1 MNAFHRLHQLR
12 MENDAA
18 GFAMQEMKP
27 RFDRLAGRHENG
39 AAPVAVSAY
48 QLFQTPV
55 PIAAQLAALLGLNA
69 VDPSTARVLEP
80 SAGLGRLI
88 DAILHPIQ
96 MPIAPAEEAE
106 GINGGSE
113 GGRVEV
119 VAVEMEPVL
128 CRHLYENYDS
138 CNGEK
143 TLYRRDFLT
152 MKPAETGLF
161 DAVIMNPPFHM
172 RSDIKHILHA
182 LTFLKPEGKLAAIC
196 MEGPPRRR
204 KGSMEVRRAGERDKA
219 LRPLAS
225 KWISLDPAA
234 FKETGTHV
242 QTAMLLIEMTK

>member
-1 MNAFHRLHQLR
+1 

-55 PIAAQLAALLGLNA
+55 PIAAQLAALLGLK
-69 VDPSTARVLEP
+69 PSARVLEP

-96 MPIAPAEEAE
+96 MPIAPAEEEE

-113 GGRVEV
+113 GGRAEEEEGINGGSEGGRAEV

-143 TLYRRDFLT
+143 TLYQRDFLT

-161 DAVIMNPPFHM
+161 DAIIMNPPFHM

-196 MEGPPRRR
+196 MEGPH
-204 KGSMEVRRAGERDKA
+204 RDKA

-225 KWISLDPAA
+225 KWVSLDPAA

-242 QTAMLLIEMTK
+242 QTAMLLFRGVPSAQM

>member
-27 RFDRLAGRHENG
+27 RFDRLAGRHTNG

-55 PIAAQLAALLGLNA
+55 PIAAQLAALLGLK
-69 VDPSTARVLEP
+69 PSARVLEP

-88 DAILHPIQ
+88 DALSAVDH
-96 MPIAPAEEAE
+96 
-106 GINGGSE
+106 
-113 GGRVEV
+113 RL

-143 TLYRRDFLT
+143 TLYQRDFLT
-152 MKPAETGLF
+152 MTPTETGLF
-161 DAVIMNPPFHM
+161 DAIIMNPPFHM

-196 MEGPPRRR
+196 MEGPHR
-204 KGSMEVRRAGERDKA
+204 EKA

-242 QTAMLLIEMTK
+242 QTAMLLIEMTAGTDSGHGQSWRAPQNLIQVL

>member
-1 MNAFHRLHQLR
+1 

-55 PIAAQLAALLGLNA
+55 PIAAQLAALLGLK
-69 VDPSTARVLEP
+69 PSARVLEP

-143 TLYRRDFLT
+143 TLYQRDFLT
-152 MKPAETGLF
+152 MTPTETGLF
-161 DAVIMNPPFHM
+161 DAIIMNPPFHM

-196 MEGPPRRR
+196 MEGPHR
-204 KGSMEVRRAGERDKA
+204 EKA

-242 QTAMLLIEMTK
+242 QTAMLLIEMTAGTDSGHGQSWRAPQNLIQVL

>member
-1 MNAFHRLHQLR
+1 
-12 MENDAA
+12 
-18 GFAMQEMKP
+18 
-27 RFDRLAGRHENG
+27 
-39 AAPVAVSAY
+39 
-48 QLFQTPV
+48 
-55 PIAAQLAALLGLNA
+55 
-69 VDPSTARVLEP
+69 
-80 SAGLGRLI
+80 LI

-96 MPIAPAEEAE
+96 MPIAPA
-106 GINGGSE
+106 
-113 GGRVEV
+113 EV

-143 TLYRRDFLT
+143 TLYQRDFLT

-161 DAVIMNPPFHM
+161 DAIIMNPPFHM

-196 MEGPPRRR
+196 MEGPH
-204 KGSMEVRRAGERDKA
+204 RDKA

-242 QTAMLLIEMTK
+242 QTAMLLIEKVYCVHGFCMGANNSASR

>member
-55 PIAAQLAALLGLNA
+55 PIAAQLAALLGLKHGG

-96 MPIAPAEEAE
+96 MPIAPAE
-106 GINGGSE
+106 
-113 GGRVEV
+113 V

-143 TLYRRDFLT
+143 TLYQRDFLT

-161 DAVIMNPPFHM
+161 DAIIMNPPFHM

-196 MEGPPRRR
+196 MKGPHR
-204 KGSMEVRRAGERDKA
+204 EKA

-242 QTAMLLIEMTK
+242 QTAMLLIEMTKFDFINVYHTIRKAEK

>member
-1 MNAFHRLHQLR
+1 MNGFHRLHNLR

-55 PIAAQLAALLGLNA
+55 PIAAQLAALLGLK
-69 VDPSTARVLEP
+69 PSARVLEP

-113 GGRVEV
+113 GGRAEV
-119 VAVEMEPVL
+119 VFVEMEPIL
-128 CRHLYENYDS
+128 CQHLWENYPTH
-138 CNGEK
+138 NAAGEK
-143 TLYRRDFLT
+143 TLYQRDFLT

-161 DAVIMNPPFHM
+161 DAIIMNPPFHM

-196 MEGPPRRR
+196 MEGPHR
-204 KGSMEVRRAGERDKA
+204 EKA

-242 QTAMLLIEMTK
+242 QTAMLLIEK

>member
-1 MNAFHRLHQLR
+1 
-12 MENDAA
+12 
-18 GFAMQEMKP
+18 
-27 RFDRLAGRHENG
+27 
-39 AAPVAVSAY
+39 
-48 QLFQTPV
+48 
-55 PIAAQLAALLGLNA
+55 
-69 VDPSTARVLEP
+69 VLEP

-96 MPIAPAEEAE
+96 MPIAPA
-106 GINGGSE
+106 
-113 GGRVEV
+113 EV

-143 TLYRRDFLT
+143 TLYQRDFLT

-161 DAVIMNPPFHM
+161 DAIIMNPPFHM

-196 MEGPPRRR
+196 MEGPH
-204 KGSMEVRRAGERDKA
+204 RDKA

-234 FKETGTHV
+234 FQGDRHPRPNRNAPHRKVT
-242 QTAMLLIEMTK
+242 LLPDQDNPARNAFISSNGSRSIVPSSTKRNASSSA

>member
-27 RFDRLAGRHENG
+27 RFDRLAGRHTNG

-55 PIAAQLAALLGLNA
+55 PIAAQLAALLGLK
-69 VDPSTARVLEP
+69 PSARVLEP

-96 MPIAPAEEAE
+96 MPIAPAE
-106 GINGGSE
+106 
-113 GGRVEV
+113 V

-143 TLYRRDFLT
+143 TLYQRDFLT

-161 DAVIMNPPFHM
+161 DAIIMNPPFHM

-234 FKETGTHV
+234 FKETGTHI
-242 QTAMLLIEMTK
+242 QTAMLLIEMTKFDFINVYPTIRKAEK

>member
-1 MNAFHRLHQLR
+1 

-55 PIAAQLAALLGLNA
+55 PIAAQLAALLGLK
-69 VDPSTARVLEP
+69 PSARVLEP

-143 TLYRRDFLT
+143 TLYQRDFLT
-152 MKPAETGLF
+152 MSPKETGLF

-172 RSDIKHILHA
+172 RSDIKHILDA

-196 MEGPPRRR
+196 MEGPHR
-204 KGSMEVRRAGERDKA
+204 EKA

-234 FKETGTHV
+234 FKETGNHV
-242 QTAMLLIEMTK
+242 QTAMLLIEMTKFDFINVYPTIRKAEK

>member
-27 RFDRLAGRHENG
+27 RFDRLAGRHTNG

-88 DAILHPIQ
+88 DALSAVDH
-96 MPIAPAEEAE
+96 
-106 GINGGSE
+106 
-113 GGRVEV
+113 RL

-143 TLYRRDFLT
+143 TLYQRDFLT

-161 DAVIMNPPFHM
+161 DAIIMNPPFHM

-196 MEGPPRRR
+196 MEGPH
-204 KGSMEVRRAGERDKA
+204 RDKA

-225 KWISLDPAA
+225 KWISLDPATFA
-234 FKETGTHV
+234 ETGTRV
-242 QTAMLLIEMTK
+242 QTAMLLITKPGSSTSGSRVNH